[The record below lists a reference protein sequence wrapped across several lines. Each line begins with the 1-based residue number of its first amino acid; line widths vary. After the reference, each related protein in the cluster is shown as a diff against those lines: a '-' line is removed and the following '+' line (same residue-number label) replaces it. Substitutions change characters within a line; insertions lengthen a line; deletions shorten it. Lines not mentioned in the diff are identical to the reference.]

1 MNKSKSK
8 TKILEINL
16 VNGLIALVFGRILD
30 MN

>member
-8 TKILEINL
+8 TKISKKNL
-16 VNGLIALVFGRILD
+16 VNGLIALVFGRIVD